1 MSTIAL
7 RAWLC
12 YSVSKCY
19 TEGLDGYAV
28 GLGIPL
34 MLRLHRQQLLI
45 HYISMTTPRHPLF
58 LSRLCP
64 PFAIRFFLLKSSLIT
79 TAPITDCTQDRKTS
93 LRYKI
98 IIIQWLSEVLRSYQL
113 LLTDL
118 VEMRYGTRTGEGLGR
133 GARVCVCVCA
143 RFLRFAGLVSTSES
157 TRSWLS
163 VHTARPAQHQNAWA
177 E

>member
-1 MSTIAL
+1 MYKIHKAIKYFETAWMSTIAL

-93 LRYKI
+93 LRYKMI
-98 IIIQWLSEVLRSYQL
+98 IIV
-113 LLTDL
+113 TF
-118 VEMRYGTRTGEGLGR
+118 R
-133 GARVCVCVCA
+133 GAPFIPATFDWPCGNALRNQNGGRTRKGGACLCVCVCEISPLCWSSLNV
-143 RFLRFAGLVSTSES
+143 RIN
-157 TRSWLS
+157 
-163 VHTARPAQHQNAWA
+163 P
-177 E
+177 